1 MTTALQAVIFDLDG
15 VLIDSEICYITK
27 LAQWVEADFHKTVPM
42 DCLLPIVGSSGPAH
56 WLAVRPFL
64 PSEWGREDYL
74 KAYRAFLAQNPIH
87 YDQLPFP
94 DVLPTLRTLKEL
106 GLRLALATSSPRDK
120 VDQIL
125 VECGFTGFF
134 EVILTRDDVENC
146 KPDPEIYRKTLAGLS
161 LPPQACLVV
170 EDSAIGIAAAKAAG
184 IPVAARREE
193 RYYVDQ
199 SQADHL
205 LDRIGDLP
213 QLLQSL

>member
-1 MTTALQAVIFDLDG
+1 M
-15 VLIDSEICYITK
+15 
-27 LAQWVEADFHKTVPM
+27 
-42 DCLLPIVGSSGPAH
+42 
-56 WLAVRPFL
+56 
-64 PSEWGREDYL
+64 
-74 KAYRAFLAQNPIH
+74 
-87 YDQLPFP
+87 
-94 DVLPTLRTLKEL
+94 
-106 GLRLALATSSPRDK
+106 
-120 VDQIL
+120 DQIL